1 MTTFTHL
8 PHPVAPCIV
17 KTANSLDGVDC
28 LPISLIQPR
37 YRVVLAGKCF
47 FHIEETSTG
56 RVRGFRTDHNEACYL
71 ARRLERSASTPMYPS
86 MT

>member
-1 MTTFTHL
+1 MATFTTL
-8 PHPVAPCIV
+8 THPLTPCIADKPDGFDEV
-17 KTANSLDGVDC
+17 HYLPVSLF
-28 LPISLIQPR
+28 QPR

-71 ARRLERSASTPMYPS
+71 ARRLERSV
-86 MT
+86 

>member
-1 MTTFTHL
+1 MATFTTQTQ
-8 PHPVAPCIV
+8 PATPCIV
-17 KTANSLDGVDC
+17 ETHDRFDGVDC
-28 LPISLIQPR
+28 LPVSLIQPR

-71 ARRLERSASTPMYPS
+71 ARRLERSA
-86 MT
+86 

>member
-1 MTTFTHL
+1 MAAFPTLPEPATPCFVETH
-8 PHPVAPCIV
+8 APLNG
-17 KTANSLDGVDC
+17 ADC
-28 LPISLIQPR
+28 LQISLIQPR

-71 ARRLERSASTPMYPS
+71 ARLLEQNA
-86 MT
+86 

>member
-1 MTTFTHL
+1 MTTFSPQAL
-8 PHPVAPCIV
+8 PTAPCIV
-17 KTANSLDGVDC
+17 EPANSLVGADC

-71 ARRLERSASTPMYPS
+71 ARRLEHSA
-86 MT
+86 

>member
-1 MTTFTHL
+1 MAAFPTLNSPITPCFAEPRGTFNG
-8 PHPVAPCIV
+8 A
-17 KTANSLDGVDC
+17 DC

-56 RVRGFRTDHNEACYL
+56 RVRGFRTDHNEACHL
-71 ARRLERSASTPMYPS
+71 ARRLERSA
-86 MT
+86 

>member
-1 MTTFTHL
+1 MATFTTL
-8 PHPVAPCIV
+8 PHPATPCIAD
-17 KTANSLDGVDC
+17 TDDTFDGVDC

-71 ARRLERSASTPMYPS
+71 ARRLERSA
-86 MT
+86 

>member
-1 MTTFTHL
+1 MASFTTL
-8 PHPVAPCIV
+8 PQPIIPCIAEAH
-17 KTANSLDGVDC
+17 TPLDRVDC
-28 LPISLIQPR
+28 LPVSLIQPR

-71 ARRLERSASTPMYPS
+71 ARHLERNG
-86 MT
+86 

>member
-1 MTTFTHL
+1 MATFTTL

-17 KTANSLDGVDC
+17 DTDDTFDGVDC

-71 ARRLERSASTPMYPS
+71 ARRLERSA
-86 MT
+86 

>member
-1 MTTFTHL
+1 MATFTTL
-8 PHPVAPCIV
+8 NRPAAPCIAE
-17 KTANSLDGVDC
+17 THNSFDGVDC
-28 LPISLIQPR
+28 LPVSLIQPR

-71 ARRLERSASTPMYPS
+71 ARRLERSA
-86 MT
+86 

>member
-1 MTTFTHL
+1 MGTFTTLLHPATPRIVNPHDAFDGIHYL
-8 PHPVAPCIV
+8 PV
-17 KTANSLDGVDC
+17 
-28 LPISLIQPR
+28 SLIQPR

-71 ARRLERSASTPMYPS
+71 ARHLERNAGTPQ
-86 MT
+86 

>member
-1 MTTFTHL
+1 MAAITTLIQPTE
-8 PHPVAPCIV
+8 PCIV
-17 KTANSLDGVDC
+17 EPHEGFGGIDC
-28 LPISLIQPR
+28 VPVALIQPR

-71 ARRLERSASTPMYPS
+71 ARRLEQSA
-86 MT
+86 

>member
-1 MTTFTHL
+1 M
-8 PHPVAPCIV
+8 
-17 KTANSLDGVDC
+17 VDTDDSVEGGDY

-71 ARRLERSASTPMYPS
+71 ARRLERSA
-86 MT
+86 

>member
-1 MTTFTHL
+1 MGTFTTLIQPVVPCLVNTHESFDGIDYL
-8 PHPVAPCIV
+8 PA
-17 KTANSLDGVDC
+17 
-28 LPISLIQPR
+28 SLIQPR

-71 ARRLERSASTPMYPS
+71 ARHLERSAGTQQ
-86 MT
+86 

>member
-1 MTTFTHL
+1 MATFPTLIRPAISCVALAQEATHDDGY
-8 PHPVAPCIV
+8 API
-17 KTANSLDGVDC
+17 A
-28 LPISLIQPR
+28 LIQPR

-56 RVRGFRTDHNEACYL
+56 RVRGFRADHNEACYL
-71 ARRLERSASTPMYPS
+71 ARTLEQNPSTAGA

>member
-1 MTTFTHL
+1 MATFTTL

-17 KTANSLDGVDC
+17 ETANGIDGVDC

-56 RVRGFRTDHNEACYL
+56 RVRGFRTAHNEACYL
-71 ARRLERSASTPMYPS
+71 ARRLEHSA
-86 MT
+86 

>member
-1 MTTFTHL
+1 MATFTTL
-8 PHPVAPCIV
+8 PHPFPPCIADPAD
-17 KTANSLDGVDC
+17 TFDGVDR

-71 ARRLERSASTPMYPS
+71 ARRLERSA
-86 MT
+86 

>member
-1 MTTFTHL
+1 MATFKTL
-8 PHPVAPCIV
+8 PHPFPPNIV
-17 KTANSLDGVDC
+17 DTADTFDGVDC

-56 RVRGFRTDHNEACYL
+56 HVRGFRTDHNEACYL
-71 ARRLERSASTPMYPS
+71 ARRLERSA
-86 MT
+86 

>member
-1 MTTFTHL
+1 MGTSTTLLHPATPRIVNPHDAFDGIHYL
-8 PHPVAPCIV
+8 PV
-17 KTANSLDGVDC
+17 
-28 LPISLIQPR
+28 SLIQPR

-71 ARRLERSASTPMYPS
+71 ARHLERSAGTQQ
-86 MT
+86 

>member
-1 MTTFTHL
+1 M
-8 PHPVAPCIV
+8 VD
-17 KTANSLDGVDC
+17 TADSFDGVDC

-56 RVRGFRTDHNEACYL
+56 RVRGFRTDHNEACCL
-71 ARRLERSASTPMYPS
+71 ARRLEHSA
-86 MT
+86 

>member
-1 MTTFTHL
+1 MATFTTQAI
-8 PHPVAPCIV
+8 PAAPCIIEP
-17 KTANSLDGVDC
+17 ANSPAGADC

-71 ARRLERSASTPMYPS
+71 ARRLENSA
-86 MT
+86 

>member
-1 MTTFTHL
+1 M
-8 PHPVAPCIV
+8 VE
-17 KTANSLDGVDC
+17 TANSFDEGEC

-71 ARRLERSASTPMYPS
+71 ARRLEHSASTHPCPS

>member
-1 MTTFTHL
+1 MATFTTL
-8 PHPVAPCIV
+8 PHPLPPCIAD
-17 KTANSLDGVDC
+17 TADTFDGVDC

-71 ARRLERSASTPMYPS
+71 AKRLEQSA
-86 MT
+86 

>member
-1 MTTFTHL
+1 MATFTTL
-8 PHPVAPCIV
+8 PHPFPPCIV
-17 KTANSLDGVDC
+17 DTADSFDGVDC

-56 RVRGFRTDHNEACYL
+56 RVRGFEPIITKPATWPGVSKAAPELIY
-71 ARRLERSASTPMYPS
+71 ARP
-86 MT
+86 

>member
-1 MTTFTHL
+1 MATFAPLTQ
-8 PHPVAPCIV
+8 PATPCIV
-17 KTANSLDGVDC
+17 ETNDTFDGVDC
-28 LPISLIQPR
+28 LPVSLIQPR

-71 ARRLERSASTPMYPS
+71 ARRLERSA
-86 MT
+86 